1 MRVQNY
7 VKFFSFTAFGAP
19 NRARARCGL
28 ARSRKNGYLWA
39 TKNKKQK
46 TMKLDMKIAVPTRDG
61 VVDDHFGHCAYYTIF
76 AIEADGSLR
85 STTLPSPEGCG
96 CKSNIASVLQAEGVR
111 VMLAGNMGAG
121 AKNVLE
127 RHGIKVIRG
136 QRGEVEQLV
145 RDYLAGQV
153 HDSGEACAHH
163 DCH

>member
-1 MRVQNY
+1 M
-7 VKFFSFTAFGAP
+7 KF
-19 NRARARCGL
+19 
-28 ARSRKNGYLWA
+28 
-39 TKNKKQK
+39 
-46 TMKLDMKIAVPTRDG
+46 DMKIAVPTRDG

-76 AIEADGSLR
+76 AIEADGSL
-85 STTLPSPEGCG
+85 SSSTLPSPEGCG

-127 RHGIKVIRG
+127 RHGIKVVRG
-136 QRGEVEQLV
+136 QKGDVEQLV

-153 HDSGEACAHH
+153 TDSGEACDHH